1 MGFCCSER
9 AEHVDQLV
17 NLRNEVSDLMEKI
30 RAMESDKSKLE
41 QEIHDLN
48 DVIAVKKQEGERE
61 QRRKERLENDVKVC
75 SFFCLSYFTC
85 LVHTGVL
92 FAVCEYLGF
101 DGNDK
106 WYG

>member
-1 MGFCCSER
+1 
-9 AEHVDQLV
+9 
-17 NLRNEVSDLMEKI
+17 MEKI

-75 SFFCLSYFTC
+75 CYPFYIFRIF
-85 LVHTGVL
+85 L
-92 FAVCEYLGF
+92 FLRLACVF
-101 DGNDK
+101 
-106 WYG
+106 